1 MQWTNQV
8 LFGDSFY
15 MVAHFLNLFLRKW
28 LQVWLVQRSRVAHPT
43 VSHTV
48 PMGPGSL
55 AHLHQTRLQ
64 GWHVCFPGEFHDSQP
79 EINSFRLIS
88 SLLASWS
95 LQNLAVFRASGAIV
109 KGGSEIRLKFMVRC
123 LLPLAQCS
131 TYLRIRDGHWLELF
145 DKPVNIDA
153 HDTALPS
160 FLPWSLQPP
169 ESKWNGGTGFTD
181 SLWFQWIFEAK
192 PNEIFIKTSKHK
204 NI

>member
-15 MVAHFLNLFLRKW
+15 MVSHFLNLFLRKW

-88 SLLASWS
+88 SLLTSWS
-95 LQNLAVFRASGAIV
+95 LQNLAVFRASGASV
-109 KGGSEIRLKFMVRC
+109 KGGSEIRLKSFEIHGAVS
-123 LLPLAQCS
+123 LAPGPMF
-131 TYLRIRDGHWLELF
+131 YLRIRDSHWLELF
-145 DKPVNIDA
+145 DKQFNIDA

-169 ESKWNGGTGFTD
+169 ESTNEMGTLALLIPCDF
-181 SLWFQWIFEAK
+181 SEYLRQ
-192 PNEIFIKTSKHK
+192 NQM
-204 NI
+204 